1 MNLLKCSPVLLLVL
15 SPAFVFSQIASP
27 SGSLPA
33 ASGAVNASNS
43 LGQLDQMARQ
53 TVTDLGRVRIE
64 KWKAD
69 GNVKEQTR
77 GNVDSV
83 QKNLTVALPA
93 LMQQVQSNPS
103 SVGATVKLYR
113 NLNVVY
119 DVLASIAESTGT
131 FGAKDEYQALAVD
144 VANLDTLRRNIADQL
159 EQMASTQDSAYAQLL
174 NQVRMQQQAT
184 AAAAA
189 STPPKKVIV
198 DENEPP
204 KKPAKKKKAAPAAAP
219 TQ

>member
-1 MNLLKCSPVLLLVL
+1 
-15 SPAFVFSQIASP
+15 
-27 SGSLPA
+27 
-33 ASGAVNASNS
+33 
-43 LGQLDQMARQ
+43 MARQ
-53 TVTDLGRVRIE
+53 TVLDLSRVRIE

-69 GNVKEQTR
+69 GNVKDQAR
-77 GNVDSV
+77 GNVDSL
-83 QKNLTVALPA
+83 QKNLTAALPA
-93 LMQQVQSNPS
+93 LMQQVQSNPA

-119 DVLASIAESTGT
+119 DVLASIAESTGA
-131 FGAKDEYQALAVD
+131 FGGKEEYQALAND
-144 VANLDTLRRNIADQL
+144 VANLDTLRRNIADKL
-159 EQMASTQDSAYAQLL
+159 EQMASTQDSAYAQLQ
-174 NQVRMQQQAT
+174 NQVRAQQQ

-189 STPPKKVIV
+189 STPLKKVIV